1 MLGEK
6 NSSASEDEIRTLLR
20 GRVGVGVV
28 GSAQGLVLA
37 RQNWRPMT
45 ILFSFYLL
53 N

>member
-1 MLGEK
+1 MLGGK
-6 NSSASEDEIRTLLR
+6 KTVAQLR
-20 GRVGVGVV
+20 IKSKLYLGVGVGVL
-28 GSAQGLVLA
+28 GLVLA